1 MQNEIVINEKFKI
14 PYGNMR
20 VIYDLSGHQTLS
32 DLCIKLEQSVKF
44 DYDDF
49 IVKYRLV
56 LEEWAICEEVKRRI
70 DNSGGCYNVDT
81 TRNRVA
87 IEIKRT
93 QVKPPELLAD
103 LCIKVGN
110 TDLIK
115 EAIKK
120 YSADGNSVADD
131 YEYILQFII
140 SLFRFASRNLH
151 SGTKGSEE
159 ITEEI
164 CKDYFRKLFA
174 VITAYYGKPQK
185 ADGTIIPFNN
195 YYPVSKKI
203 CRENGIILPEGKYFY
218 VQPNDTKNKFFVFS
232 KAGENLDDTQKRDTE
247 TIHKLW
253 MENIDSPQNII
264 NYATFI
270 ENEFDGGQKFWV
282 YPLPSYPQSLTDEY
296 ISSLTAE
303 EKLTIVRGIIKGIA
317 SIHNATPPF
326 YHRSLSPSSFLVCKI
341 KDKLKPLLINF
352 DCVKDTDEGAEFTV
366 FYAVN
371 DQLHSSEAAE
381 LLFAPELLSDEL
393 SDSDDFD
400 WAKVDIFA
408 LAKTV
413 IKILTGSYA
422 VPDSKPECLS
432 ENQYLMLLNMCE
444 VSPENR
450 PSINEIIGLF

>member
-1 MQNEIVINEKFKI
+1 MQNEIVINENFKI
-14 PYGNMR
+14 PYGNMCI
-20 VIYDLSGHQTLS
+20 VFDLSGHKTLHE
-32 DLCIKLEQSVKF
+32 LCIELEQSLKY
-44 DYDDF
+44 DYDAF
-49 IVKYRLV
+49 ALNFRLV

-70 DNSGGCYNVDT
+70 DYSGGRFNPET
-81 TRNRVA
+81 TRSR
-87 IEIKRT
+87 ITQEISSGQIK
-93 QVKPPELLAD
+93 VPELLAD
-103 LCIKVGN
+103 LCVKAGDISH
-110 TDLIK
+110 IK
-115 EAIKK
+115 ETIQK
-120 YSADGNSVADD
+120 YSADSYSFNDD
-131 YEYILQFII
+131 YQYTLDFVIP
-140 SLFRFASRNLH
+140 LFRFASRNAH
-151 SGTKGSEE
+151 SGTKGIEAL
-159 ITEEI
+159 TEET

-174 VITAYYGKPQK
+174 LITAYYGNPKK
-185 ADGTIIPFNN
+185 ADGGILPFDGF
-195 YYPVSKKI
+195 YPVSKKL

-218 VQPNDTKNKFFVFS
+218 VKPSEGKNSFYVFS

-247 TIHKLW
+247 TIKKLW
-253 MENIDSPQNII
+253 WENIDSPQNII
-264 NYATFI
+264 SHATFI
-270 ENEFDGGQKFWV
+270 ENESKGGQQFWV

-296 ISSLTAE
+296 IRSLTDE
-303 EKLTIVRGIIKGIA
+303 EKLAVIHGIVKGIA
-317 SIHNATPPF
+317 SMHNAIPPF

-444 VSPENR
+444 ASPENR
-450 PSINEIIGLF
+450 PSINEITDLF